1 MIDTAP
7 AVRARR
13 AGARIVRKEAV
24 ADWWFAGV
32 VVLTAWWYMRAS
44 RGQSFLRD
52 DWRVAT
58 RSLSLR
64 DLFEPHNGHL
74 SVVPLAI
81 YRVLLGEYGMQ
92 TYTPER
98 LLGSGSLLCLGVAL
112 YLLARHRAGAPLA
125 LVAAVSVL
133 WLPTT
138 TLTPFLA
145 NYHLALVGA
154 VVCAA
159 AMPSLDRR
167 SDVATGLALSFALAS
182 SAVGVAVA
190 AACAAHAALSRP
202 RLSRWVAIAVPS
214 LVWLWWW
221 RTLGRPPRAP
231 DRPPV
236 VEAIGDVA
244 DGVFGSFAALT
255 WGWWLGGAVL
265 VAGWAALLVHRARAD
280 RESALT
286 QLAWTAGLVVW
297 WAGLVWSRPDAAH
310 SFDTGRYEYV
320 GAVLLLLSALP
331 ARPAAGLARP
341 EVRWRLAAPAVAIV
355 AIVVLVNHDELRDAV
370 HTRVVGADRA
380 EIVLY
385 ELAAATAPVEPTR
398 RLPPEMARI
407 TVRDYRAKVVPRY
420 GSPID
425 LNKSPD
431 EALIERHGLRA
442 PIVGPAPKDNPA
454 CASGPVSLQPGGE
467 VTLHT
472 GDRAA
477 TIRARRFGS
486 SMHDV
491 REVLPGRTAVV
502 RFAAP
507 TLLDDVPWLI
517 DAPGACI
524 IGPSDEGV
532 RPTPRSP

>member
-1 MIDTAP
+1 MIDVAP
-7 AVRARR
+7 APLDRSARART
-13 AGARIVRKEAV
+13 IVKRTAT
-24 ADWWFAGV
+24 DWVFTGV
-32 VVLTAWWYMRAS
+32 MVLTAWWYLRAS

-58 RSLSLR
+58 RSLSFG
-64 DLFEPHNGHL
+64 DLFEPHNDHL

-81 YRVLLGEYGMQ
+81 YRVMLGGFGMR

-98 LLGSGSLLCLGVAL
+98 LLGSVSLLCLGVAL
-112 YLLARHRAGAPLA
+112 YLFARRRAGAPVA

-159 AMPSLDRR
+159 AMPSGDRR
-167 SDVATGLALSFALAS
+167 SDVVTGLALSFALAS
-182 SAVGVAVA
+182 TAVGVAVA
-190 AACAAHAALSRP
+190 AACAVHAALSRP

-214 LVWLWWW
+214 LLWLWWW

-231 DRPPV
+231 DRPSV
-236 VEAIGDVA
+236 VEGIGDVA

-265 VAGWAALLVHRARAD
+265 VAGWTALLVHRARAD

-286 QLAWTAGLVVW
+286 QVAWTAGLVVW
-297 WAGLVWSRPDAAH
+297 WAGLVWSRPDAAD

-320 GAVLLLLSALP
+320 GAVLLLLSAMP

-341 EVRWRLAAPAVAIV
+341 GVRWRLAAPAVAIV

-370 HTRVVGADRA
+370 EERAHGADRA
-380 EIVLY
+380 EIALY
-385 ELAAATAPVEPTR
+385 ELEAAGLVDPTL
-398 RLPPEMARI
+398 RLRPEMAGI
-407 TVRDYRAKVVPRY
+407 TVRDYQEKVVARY

-425 LNKSPD
+425 LSEPPD
-431 EALIERHGLRA
+431 EAMIERGALQRT
-442 PIVGPAPKDNPA
+442 IVGPAPADDPG
-454 CASGPVSLQPGGE
+454 CTSGPVSLYSGGE
-467 VTLHT
+467 VALHT
-472 GDRAA
+472 GDQPAML
-477 TIRARRFGS
+477 RARRFGS
-486 SMHDV
+486 SMVDV
-491 REVLPGRTAVV
+491 RQIPAGRSAVV
-502 RFAAP
+502 KFSVQSIFP
-507 TLLDDVPWLI
+507 FTPWVI
-517 DAPGACI
+517 ESSGACI
-524 IGPSDEGV
+524 HAERAG
-532 RPTPRSP
+532 